1 MPATRVSDQ
10 LNLYETATCSACGR
24 FLCNPGIARVA
35 LKMTLVDLERGGGGA
50 KQAWLNCWHRPH
62 ESNSS
67 YWVGVDLSLM
77 GNPTINT
84 KRVFTDELDA

>member
-35 LKMTLVDLERGGGGA
+35 LKMTLVDLERGGGGRNRRGLTA
-50 KQAWLNCWHRPH
+50 GIDH
-62 ESNSS
+62 
-67 YWVGVDLSLM
+67 
-77 GNPTINT
+77 T
-84 KRVFTDELDA
+84 KATRATGSGLT